1 MSRVLVIGCGG
12 VANVA
17 IRKCCQADDVFTELC
32 IASRTKSK
40 CDALAEAL
48 KGKTKTV
55 VTTAQVDADKVDELV
70 AAIPAMSTTATTG
83 LLVISLTSSSTISFF
98 HAATCAIF
106 EPPSDQ
112 PL

>member
-17 IRKCCQADDVFTELC
+17 IRKCCQVDDVFTELC

-55 VTTAQVDADKVDELV
+55 ITTAQIKKLNYQKN
-70 AAIPAMSTTATTG
+70 SKY
-83 LLVISLTSSSTISFF
+83 LLNKFKALFLWTIIIDI
-98 HAATCAIF
+98 CIF
-106 EPPSDQ
+106 VQ
-112 PL
+112 I

>member
-55 VTTAQVDADKVDELV
+55 VTTAQVDADNVDELV
-70 AAIPAMSTTATTG
+70 NLINSYKPDLVMKIKVRCARRGSEGQDKDCSYDCTG
-83 LLVISLTSSSTISFF
+83 KR
-98 HAATCAIF
+98 
-106 EPPSDQ
+106 
-112 PL
+112 